1 MATQKLDKDTKK
13 ALLEAR
19 NKIENL
25 TEIDA
30 NEAKTRQVIE
40 RIFETCMGFDVLKY
54 VTPEYA
60 VHGIGD
66 TEYCDLAIRLD
77 ENSPPKILVEI
88 KRVKKDLSVK
98 HLTQAARYA
107 IDKGCEWALLTNGR
121 EWRLYNI
128 FFDKTPQA
136 TLIDSWN
143 LINDDMAT
151 VADKFNLICYKN
163 LKRDLLDE
171 IKTKTRILNT
181 HNILKILLSENSLS
195 SIRRSFRRMKKGVAV
210 SPEEVVGA
218 IRKLLNE
225 TALSELENIKISLG
239 AKKPKRKTTP
249 KISAVQ
255 EEKKQEPAV
264 IHKEEV

>member
-1 MATQKLDKDTKK
+1 MATQKPDKEIKR
-13 ALLEAR
+13 ALLDAR
-19 NKIENL
+19 SKIEKL
-25 TEIDA
+25 IETDA
-30 NEAKTRQVIE
+30 NEVKTRQLIE
-40 RIFETCMGFDVLKY
+40 RIFETCMGFDVLRY

-88 KRVKKDLSVK
+88 KRVRKDLSVK

-136 TLIDSWN
+136 TLIESWN

-151 VADKFNLICYKN
+151 IADKFNLICYKN

-171 IKTKTRILNT
+171 IKIKTRILNT
-181 HNILKILLSENSLS
+181 HNILKIILSENSLS
-195 SIRRSFRRMKKGVAV
+195 SIRRSLRRMKGGVAV

-218 IRKLLNE
+218 IRRLLNE

-249 KISAVQ
+249 KISTIP
-255 EEKKQEPAV
+255 EEKKQEPV
-264 IHKEEV
+264 IPKQEEV